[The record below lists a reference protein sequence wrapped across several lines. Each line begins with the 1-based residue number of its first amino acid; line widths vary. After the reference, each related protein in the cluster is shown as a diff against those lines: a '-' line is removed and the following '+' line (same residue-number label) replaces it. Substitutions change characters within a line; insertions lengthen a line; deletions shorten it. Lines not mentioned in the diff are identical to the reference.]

1 MSILVRRINIGMW
14 RDYCASATC
23 FKPFISALFS
33 YPKYNA
39 PGDIITNA
47 LSTSGD
53 ALSFWKIED
62 ESKINDAILA
72 MCTGT
77 TQSNVGT
84 IYYVLFDEK
93 ELNLKGIEIV
103 QSTEDANTAILE
115 LKRLHHNM
123 KNISYYT
130 LGQLQDLIVE
140 KIKSGEE
147 QKLTKG
153 DIKPLIKQ
161 KITEGK
167 IDYSLLSN
175 DYLRHLRDDFKDLK
189 DRIPERLERMI
200 TCPNCSTVFGIQ
212 IEES

>member
-1 MSILVRRINIGMW
+1 MSVLVRRINIGMW
-14 RDYCASATC
+14 RDYCASATS
-23 FKPFISALFS
+23 FKPIVSALFS

-53 ALSFWKIED
+53 ALSFWKIDD

-103 QSTEDANTAILE
+103 QSAEDANTAILE

-130 LGQLQDLIVE
+130 LGRLQDLIVE
-140 KIKSGEE
+140 KIKSGKE

-153 DIKPLIKQ
+153 DIKPLLKQ
-161 KITEGK
+161 KIAEGK
-167 IDYSLLSN
+167 IEYSLLSN
-175 DYLRHLRDDFKDLK
+175 KYLRHLRDDFKELRDN
-189 DRIPERLERMI
+189 IPEGLEHMI
-200 TCPNCSTVFGIQ
+200 TCPKCSTVFDVQ
-212 IEES
+212 IDEL